1 MGPTFLYFFAELE
14 ESSEDD
20 RSTTRQHKQAYDEI
34 KRFMDAETAKSSKE
48 TQEAENMAIRYLGLR
63 FCLSLHPLIF
73 SIVVVASV

>member
-20 RSTTRQHKQAYDEI
+20 RSTTKQAYDEI
-34 KRFMDAETAKSSKE
+34 KRYMDAETAKSSKE

-73 SIVVVASV
+73 SIVVVAASV